1 MNSHDA
7 LHHGKRAANK
17 GGRSVWQICNRTKL
31 TMLVTVDMFEL
42 QRVICQ
48 KSPILNYSTCIW
60 QLLWGWRRWSFAEI
74 FSMRTQSPWVIVWHC
89 LHDPTFSHFS
99 RTRLVTDRQTDKR
112 RQDIPL
118 PCMVQKVNSLATVFT
133 AHFHISQLHTAAL
146 IFYAHNHQPSIYH
159 MWNLMRVW
167 FSNRL
172 FAQFSNQVLITT
184 YCILILVTAFA
195 VGRVNFHFVFE
206 LKCLAHV
213 ISNDWQDAVDF
224 KGDIQWFFG
233 CQSKSLVACFNI
245 IQRIW
250 ILRNSQR

>member
-31 TMLVTVDMFEL
+31 TMLATVDMFEL

-146 IFYAHNHQPSIYH
+146 IFLCSQSSAFYIPYVKFNACMIFKQTVCTIFKPSFNHN
-159 MWNLMRVW
+159 
-167 FSNRL
+167 
-172 FAQFSNQVLITT
+172 
-184 YCILILVTAFA
+184 ILHID
-195 VGRVNFHFVFE
+195 
-206 LKCLAHV
+206 
-213 ISNDWQDAVDF
+213 S
-224 KGDIQWFFG
+224 
-233 CQSKSLVACFNI
+233 SYSLRC
-245 IQRIW
+245 W
-250 ILRNSQR
+250 SC